1 MTTCTECGF
10 PTDTPERP
18 HAFIH
23 QLMEALIEH
32 RKILPELRKAEAE
45 LAALREAL
53 LDARPFI
60 ADHLPIKGRI
70 ERLLITESP
79 ARGVERD
86 PLYVGDELDALAD
99 AINGT
104 EPQPGGDVFT
114 CPVCEY
120 AHMRGPPE
128 NHEICPSCG
137 TQFDYDDATKTHAQL
152 RAEWIAGGRKWYS
165 KATLPPT
172 EQKQRF
178 TSEKP

>member
-79 ARGVERD
+79 ARDSSEPAPACECGELWRKATPGLHLNIC
-86 PLYVGDELDALAD
+86 PLF
-99 AINGT
+99 
-104 EPQPGGDVFT
+104 EPQPGFSVHPAGTLV
-114 CPVCEY
+114 PNPN
-120 AHMRGPPE
+120 GPGMIE
-128 NHEICPSCG
+128 V
-137 TQFDYDDATKTHAQL
+137 
-152 RAEWIAGGRKWYS
+152 GGPGE
-165 KATLPPT
+165 PPYP
-172 EQKQRF
+172 QKQRGDCHP
-178 TSEKP
+178 KG